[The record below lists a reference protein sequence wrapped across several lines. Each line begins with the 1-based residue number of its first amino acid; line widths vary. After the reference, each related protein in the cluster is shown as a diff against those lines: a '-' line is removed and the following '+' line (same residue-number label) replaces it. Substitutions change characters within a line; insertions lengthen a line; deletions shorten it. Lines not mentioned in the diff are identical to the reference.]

1 MTSRI
6 MIVEARFYED
16 IADLMMESV
25 KAELGNADA
34 TYECFQVPGA
44 FELPG
49 AIRMAIGA
57 QEIQN
62 WGDLE
67 WRYKNYNPTRAIN
80 DTLVGQLGRYDGY
93 IALGCVIRGETTH
106 YDYVCQESAR
116 GLNDLVLRYGV
127 ALGYGVITAENKK
140 QALARARRDRH
151 DRAGAAARACLAM
164 IEIKRQLTAK
174 FPNG

>member
-1 MTSRI
+1 MTSRV

-16 IADLMMESV
+16 IADSMMESA
-25 KAELGNADA
+25 KAELDRAGA
-34 TYECFQVPGA
+34 TYECFRVPGA

-57 QEIQN
+57 QELRLYSS
-62 WGDLE
+62 GE
-67 WRYKNYNPTRAIN
+67 ASN
-80 DTLVGQLGRYDGY
+80 DTVVGLPGYDGY

-116 GLNDLVLRYGV
+116 GLNDLVLRYGI
-127 ALGYGVITAENKK
+127 ALGYGVITVENKE
-140 QALARARRDRH
+140 QALDRACRGRH

-164 IEIKRQLTAK
+164 IELGRQLHAD
-174 FPNG
+174 